1 MKDLIRYILKE
12 DYSRRKLDMVK
23 KYVETYINNIKGFK
37 DKVCEV
43 SVQNDGDFLVVDIF
57 IDDDLYK
64 LLTDYEVVDLRM
76 NIVGKIIDTFAINII
91 VVYIQRCSS
100 VRYRYLDQ
108 DNDED
113 KESIQL
119 REETK
124 SLINKFLR

>member
-1 MKDLIRYILKE
+1 MKDLIRHILKE

-23 KYVETYINNIKGFK
+23 KYVESYINNIKGLK

-108 DNDED
+108 D
-113 KESIQL
+113 KESVQL

-124 SLINKFLR
+124 ALINKFLR